1 MKTKTLT
8 AIAATLLAL
17 TACSSGG
24 ASNDT
29 PGDNNPPGANPPGAN
44 PPGANNNPAAPG
56 DFCGA
61 LEAWGTSQNTTSD
74 AQSAMDD
81 ALEGVTDP
89 TDPAAVA
96 AIQAWGV
103 EMKANS
109 EEAVADLQAAKA
121 SVNDP
126 EVKAAIDTMISMYTD
141 YTIPMAEAAISTN
154 DIYSWAMAASMS
166 FDADALETLM
176 TDASNAATVLSQ
188 YTYEHCSGS

>member
-29 PGDNNPPGANPPGAN
+29 PGSNNTPGANPPGAN
-44 PPGANNNPAAPG
+44 PPGANDNPIAPG

-61 LEAWGTSQNTTSD
+61 LEAWGASQNTTSD

-109 EEAVADLQAAKA
+109 DEAVADLQAAKA

-154 DIYSWAMAASMS
+154 DIYSWAMAATMS
-166 FDADALETLM
+166 LDTDSLDTLM

>member
-24 ASNDT
+24 ASDDT
-29 PGDNNPPGANPPGAN
+29 PGTNNTPGTTT
-44 PPGANNNPAAPG
+44 PGANNNPAAPG

-61 LEAWGTSQNTTSD
+61 LEAWGTSQDTTSD

-121 SVNDP
+121 SVSDP

-141 YTIPMAEAAISTN
+141 YTIPMAEAAISTT
-154 DIYSWAMAASMS
+154 DIYSWALAATMS
-166 FDADALETLM
+166 LDTDALDTLM
-176 TDASNAATVLSQ
+176 TDASSAATVLSQ
-188 YTYEHCSGS
+188 YAYEHCSGS